1 MTLLRFLLRRLIQ
14 LLPALVGIT
23 VVAFVLLRILPG
35 DPASLMIGARGSEA
49 EVAALRHQLGL
60 DAPLWQQYLTFLGDI
75 LNGSFGQSLVQRRPV
90 SLAIIERA
98 GPTIALVA
106 YSTVLAIIIT
116 LPLATIAAI
125 RRGSFIDLSIQG
137 IFVAVMSMPQFWLG
151 ILLILLFGLKLGIFP
166 VSGYGSGLVDRLWHL
181 FLPSFVIALGTSALT
196 IRSLRSS
203 LIAVRSAEFVD
214 TARAKGLSEAQVLR
228 RHIMR
233 NSLISTVSVLS
244 VHTSWV
250 IGGTVVI
257 EAVFGLPGLGNL
269 LVSSIFA
276 RDYPIM
282 QGLTVTFALMVMAI
296 SILTDLAYAAID
308 PRIRL
313 Q

>member
-1 MTLLRFLLRRLIQ
+1 MTLLLFFLRRLIQ
-14 LLPALVGIT
+14 LLPVMIGIT
-23 VVAFVLLRILPG
+23 IVAFILLRILPG

-49 EVAALRHQLGL
+49 DVEALRQQLGL
-60 DAPLWQQYLTFLGDI
+60 NAPLWQQYLTFLGDV
-75 LNGSFGQSLVQRRPV
+75 LNGSFGQSVVQRRPV
-90 SLAIIERA
+90 SLVVAERLW
-98 GPTIALVA
+98 PTIALVA
-106 YSTVLAIIIT
+106 YATVLAIIIT
-116 LPLATIAAI
+116 LPLATISAI
-125 RRGSFIDLSIQG
+125 KRNSLIDFSIQAV
-137 IFVAVMSMPQFWLG
+137 FVAVMSMPAFWLG
-151 ILLILLFGLKLGIFP
+151 VLLILLLGIKLPLFP
-166 VSGYGSGLVDRLWHL
+166 VAGYGTGFLDRLWHL
-181 FLPSFVIALGTSALT
+181 FLPALVIALGTSALT

-214 TARAKGLSEAQVLR
+214 TARSKGLNEGEVLR

-257 EAVFGLPGLGNL
+257 EAVFALPGLGNL
-269 LVSSIFA
+269 LVTSVFA
-276 RDYPIM
+276 RDYPVV
-282 QGLTVTFALMVMAI
+282 QGLTIVFALLVMAI

>member
-23 VVAFVLLRILPG
+23 IVAFVLLRILPG

-60 DAPLWQQYLTFLGDI
+60 DAPLWQQYVTFLGDI

-106 YSTVLAIIIT
+106 YSTLLAIVIT

-137 IFVAVMSMPQFWLG
+137 VFVAVMSMPQFWLG

-276 RDYPIM
+276 RDYPVV
-282 QGLTVTFALMVMAI
+282 QGLTVTFALLVMAI

>member
-1 MTLLRFLLRRLIQ
+1 
-14 LLPALVGIT
+14 
-23 VVAFVLLRILPG
+23 
-35 DPASLMIGARGSEA
+35 MIGARGSEA

-60 DAPLWQQYLTFLGDI
+60 DAPLWKQYVTFLGDI

-106 YSTVLAIIIT
+106 FSTVLAIIIT

-151 ILLILLFGLKLGIFP
+151 ILLILLLGLKLGVFP

-276 RDYPIM
+276 RDYPIV

>member
-1 MTLLRFLLRRLIQ
+1 MTLIRFLLRRLIQ
-14 LLPALVGIT
+14 LAPALVGIT
-23 VVAFVLLRILPG
+23 LVAFVLLRILPG

-60 DAPLWQQYLTFLGDI
+60 DAPLWQQYVTFLGDI

-90 SLAIIERA
+90 SLAILERI

-106 YSTVLAIIIT
+106 YATALAVVIT

-125 RRGSFIDLSIQG
+125 RRGSFADLTIQG
-137 IFVAVMSMPQFWLG
+137 VFVAVMSMPQFWLG

-166 VSGYGSGLVDRLWHL
+166 VSGYGTGFVDRLWHL
-181 FLPSFVIALGTSALT
+181 FLPAFVIALGTSALT

-214 TARAKGLSEAQVLR
+214 TARAKGLSEGEVLR

-276 RDYPIM
+276 RDYPVV
-282 QGLTVTFALMVMAI
+282 QGLTVTFAVMVMAI